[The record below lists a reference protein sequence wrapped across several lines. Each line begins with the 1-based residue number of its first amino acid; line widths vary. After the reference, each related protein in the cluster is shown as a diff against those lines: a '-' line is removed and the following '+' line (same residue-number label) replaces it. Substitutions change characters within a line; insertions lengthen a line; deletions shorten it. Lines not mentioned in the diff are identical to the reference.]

1 MKKFLLFGFAV
12 VIGLGLLSYTTTK
25 TFRVEVFIP
34 APPEAVWAVLAD
46 TDSYP
51 EWNPLYVQV
60 DGSYEEGGSV
70 TAHVRFPDGSVPKMS
85 VSVDTVTPAE
95 ELRQSGGVPGFITF
109 DHQWLLE
116 PAEGG
121 TQSGPARSGSWP
133 LSLVLGLQLDHPGI
147 SGRERRFKDARSRT
161 GGTVVRTAHSPRP
174 K

>member
-121 TQSGPARSGSWP
+121 TKVVQHEVDRGLYLWFWDSSWIIPAYQGAS
-133 LSLVLGLQLDHPGI
+133 
-147 SGRERRFKDARSRT
+147 DALKMR
-161 GGTVVRTAHSPRP
+161 VVELAEQ
-174 K
+174 